1 MSAKKKYRDDSF
13 LDDSFDLVDS
23 VYDEMTDDNFL
34 TSVSESINKDNT
46 EPPDS
51 FAKQD
56 SHDSDNSTD
65 TSIMDQPEQESSP
78 GDSKDTEQS
87 GPVVAEEVQQDS
99 ENDVVQPEGE
109 PSSEQPA
116 DNTPTVKEG
125 SKKPPKR
132 NKKKAAGSSSV
143 EKPDKKPD
151 KKTEKKPV
159 QDKHKKLK
167 AKTNTLDDIEPIEW
181 RTTYTGQHFL
191 ITLEEK
197 EALRIKQFWE
207 PERNMGEH
215 IRAALDLYLADE
227 IRELRRKHGL
237 PL

>member
-34 TSVSESINKDNT
+34 TSVSEAINKDNT
-46 EPPDS
+46 EPTES
-51 FAKQD
+51 FAKQN
-56 SHDSDNSTD
+56 SHDGENSTD
-65 TSIMDQPEQESSP
+65 TSIVDQPEQEP
-78 GDSKDTEQS
+78 FPDDNQDAEQS
-87 GPVVAEEVQQDS
+87 VLVVAEQVQQDN
-99 ENDVVQPEGE
+99 ENDGVQSEDE
-109 PSSEQPA
+109 PSPEQPA
-116 DNTPTVKEG
+116 DDTPAVMEG

-132 NKKKAAGSSSV
+132 NKKKAAGSSGV
-143 EKPDKKPD
+143 EKSEKKPD
-151 KKTEKKPV
+151 KKAERKPG
-159 QDKHKKLK
+159 QGKHKKLK
-167 AKTNTLDDIEPIEW
+167 EKTNTLDDIEPIEW

>member
-34 TSVSESINKDNT
+34 TSVSESINKDNAEST
-46 EPPDS
+46 ES
-51 FAKQD
+51 FTKQD
-56 SHDSDNSTD
+56 SHDGENSAN
-65 TSIMDQPEQESSP
+65 TSIADQPEQESFS
-78 GDSKDTEQS
+78 DDNKDAEQS
-87 GPVVAEEVQQDS
+87 VPVVAEEVKQDNK
-99 ENDVVQPEGE
+99 NDVLQPEGE
-109 PSSEQPA
+109 PSPDQTV
-116 DNTPTVKEG
+116 DDTPVMKEG

-143 EKPDKKPD
+143 EKQDKKA
-151 KKTEKKPV
+151 EKKPA